1 MKPYGGKVGLEK
13 IYIRSCYHYLELAG
27 CDGADGKAAD
37 SGLSY
42 PGFESSRCH
51 AVAGLCE

>member
-13 IYIRSCYHYLELAG
+13 KYIRSCYHYLELTS
-27 CDGADGKAAD
+27 CDVADGKAAD

-51 AVAGLCE
+51 AVSGLCE